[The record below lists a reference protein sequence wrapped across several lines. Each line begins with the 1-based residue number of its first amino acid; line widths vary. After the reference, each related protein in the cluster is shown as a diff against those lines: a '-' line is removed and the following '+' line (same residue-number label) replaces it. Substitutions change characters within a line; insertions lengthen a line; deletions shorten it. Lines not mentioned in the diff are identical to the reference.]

1 MHFAQLVRMMPV
13 VLQHVVEQGQ
23 RLVRLAVGMRV
34 FMGMGVFVG
43 MRVRGVVGMRR
54 FVRMAVLVAMMIV
67 RTRSPRFSPDWTQNT
82 RFCIQAIIPSIA
94 WFRNC
99 KKRQNAGR
107 IQKIVMQVRELQD
120 MLRKRAKT
128 SQTSQRNLT
137 KTADS
142 CMIKQ

>member
-13 VLQHVVEQGQ
+13 VLQHIVEQGQ

-67 RTRSPRFSPDWTQNT
+67 RTRSPRFSPD
-82 RFCIQAIIPSIA
+82 
-94 WFRNC
+94 
-99 KKRQNAGR
+99 
-107 IQKIVMQVRELQD
+107 
-120 MLRKRAKT
+120 
-128 SQTSQRNLT
+128 
-137 KTADS
+137 
-142 CMIKQ
+142 